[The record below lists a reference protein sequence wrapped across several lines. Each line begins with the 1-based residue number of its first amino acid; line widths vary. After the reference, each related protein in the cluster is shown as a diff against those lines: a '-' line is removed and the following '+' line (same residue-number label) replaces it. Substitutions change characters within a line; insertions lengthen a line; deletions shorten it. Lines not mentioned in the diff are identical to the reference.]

1 MWMRKRQGV
10 GEEREAVLMDQH
22 QHKVRE
28 GEMEVGT
35 RSKESC
41 LLLQDGEVDGGRC
54 GHSEDDLRSS
64 LVPYVTA
71 IVTL

>member
-1 MWMRKRQGV
+1 MRKRQGV
-10 GEEREAVLMDQH
+10 GEEWKVALMDQH
-22 QHKVRE
+22 QHEVKEDETR
-28 GEMEVGT
+28 VGT